1 MQNKCGADSTSFQSM
16 KNIKLIFESLF
27 FAFSSVIVNR
37 LRTIL
42 SLLGI
47 TIGIFAIITV
57 FTVIDSLEMNIRES
71 LSSFGENIIYV
82 EKWPWAP
89 EEGQEYEW
97 WQYWNRPV
105 AKYHEY
111 QIIKER
117 SISAASVCFLA
128 FANKP
133 VEYKNNSIDRADIW
147 GTTEEINEV
156 RAFEIA
162 EGRFLTPFEFHSG
175 KNLVVIGST
184 IADKLFEGKSPVGKE
199 IKLGGIKVSVIGIF
213 SKEGATV
220 FGGGS
225 TDEMILMPVQ
235 FLRTF
240 IDIRSENAGPMI
252 WVMGKPSVTNEELV
266 DELTQILRSAR
277 RLKPRAKDNFALN
290 QTSMISSSLDQ
301 VFRIINLAGGF
312 IGIFS
317 ILVGGFG
324 IANIMFVSV
333 KERTNQIGI
342 QKALGAKKFFI
353 LLEFLFEAILL
364 ALTGG
369 IIGLLLI
376 FIGSSLVTGFELLGN
391 FKIILT
397 FGNIILGLTISAVIG
412 IISGFAPAWSAARMD
427 PVEAIN
433 TSF

>member
-1 MQNKCGADSTSFQSM
+1 M
-16 KNIKLIFESLF
+16 KSIKLIFESF
-27 FAFSSVIVNR
+27 IFALSSVIVNR

-71 LSSFGENIIYV
+71 LSSFGDNIIYV

-105 AKYHEY
+105 AKYQEY
-111 QIIKER
+111 QMIKER
-117 SISAASVCFLA
+117 SMSAQTACFFA
-128 FANKP
+128 FANRS
-133 VEYKNNSIDRADIW
+133 VEYKNNSIDRSNIW
-147 GTTEEINEV
+147 GTTEEFEEI
-156 RAFEIA
+156 RDFEIS
-162 EGRFLTPFEFHSG
+162 EGRFLTPFEFHTG
-175 KNLVVIGST
+175 KNMAVIGSI
-184 IADKLFEGKSPVGKE
+184 IAEKLFQGKSPIGEE
-199 IKLGGIKVSVIGIF
+199 IKLGGIKVTVIGVF
-213 SKEGATV
+213 KKEGTSV

-225 TDEMILMPVQ
+225 TDEIIVMPVY

-240 IDIRSENAGPMI
+240 IDIKSENAGPMI
-252 WVMGKPSVTNEELV
+252 WVMAKPNVSNEELV
-266 DELTQILRSAR
+266 NEITQIIRSAR
-277 RLKPRAKDNFALN
+277 RLKPKAKDNFALN
-290 QTSMISSSLDQ
+290 QTSMISKGLDQ
-301 VFRIINLAGGF
+301 VFRIINIAGGF

-342 QKALGAKKFFI
+342 QKALGAKNFFI
-353 LLEFLFEAILL
+353 MLQFLFEAIIL

-369 IIGLLLI
+369 IIGLLLV
-376 FIGSSLVTGFELLGN
+376 FGGTSAVTGYELLGN
-391 FKIILT
+391 FKITLT
-397 FGNIILGLTISAVIG
+397 LGNIILGLTISAVIG
-412 IISGFAPAWSAARMD
+412 IISGFAPAWSASRMD

-433 TSF
+433 TTF

>member
-1 MQNKCGADSTSFQSM
+1 M
-16 KNIKLIFESLF
+16 KNLKLVFESF
-27 FAFSSVIVNR
+27 IFAFTSVIVNR
-37 LRTIL
+37 LRTFL

-57 FTVIDSLEMNIRES
+57 FTMIDSLEMNIRES

-105 AKYHEY
+105 TKYQEY
-111 QIIKER
+111 QIIKDR
-117 SISAASVCFLA
+117 AVSAQTACFFA
-128 FANKP
+128 FAGRS
-133 VEYKNNSIDRADIW
+133 VEYKNNSIERTEIW
-147 GTTEEINEV
+147 GTTEEF
-156 RAFEIA
+156 AEIRDLEIT
-162 EGRFLTPFEFHSG
+162 EGRFLSPFEFYSG
-175 KNLVVIGST
+175 KNMVAIGST
-184 IADKLFEGKSPVGKE
+184 IAEKLFQGASPIGKE
-199 IKLGGIKVSVIGIF
+199 IKLGGIKVNVIGVF
-213 SKEGATV
+213 KKEGSSV

-225 TDEMILMPVQ
+225 LDELIVMPVQ

-240 IDIRSENAGPMI
+240 VDIRSENASPMI
-252 WVMGKPSVTNEELV
+252 WVKGKPNITNEEMA

-277 RLKPRAKDNFALN
+277 RLKPKAKDNFALN
-290 QTSMISSSLDQ
+290 QTSMISRGLDQ
-301 VFRIINLAGGF
+301 VFRVINIAGGF

-353 LLEFLFEAILL
+353 LFQFLFEAVLL
-364 ALTGG
+364 ALAGG
-369 IIGLLLI
+369 IIGLILV
-376 FIGSSLVTGFELLGN
+376 FGGATAVTGYELLGN
-391 FKIILT
+391 FKVTLT
-397 FGNIILGLTISAVIG
+397 AGNIVLGLSISAVIG

-433 TSF
+433 TTF

>member
-1 MQNKCGADSTSFQSM
+1 M
-16 KNIKLIFESLF
+16 KNFKLVIESF
-27 FAFSSVIVNR
+27 VFALSSVIVNR

-57 FTVIDSLEMNIRES
+57 FTMIDSLEMNIRES
-71 LSSFGENIIYV
+71 LSSLGDNIIYV

-97 WQYWNRPV
+97 WQYLNRPV
-105 AKYHEY
+105 PKYLEY
-111 QIIKER
+111 QIIKEK
-117 SISAASVCFLA
+117 AVNAQATCFCA
-128 FANKP
+128 FAGRSVK
-133 VEYKNNSIDRADIW
+133 YKNNSIDRASIW
-147 GTTEEINEV
+147 GTTEE
-156 RAFEIA
+156 FEGIRNIEIS
-162 EGRFLTPFEFHSG
+162 EGRFLTSFEFFTG
-175 KNLVVIGST
+175 KNMVVIGNT
-184 IADKLFEGKSPVGKE
+184 IAEKLFEGESPIGKE
-199 IKLGGIKVSVIGIF
+199 IKLGGVKVNVIGVF
-213 SKEGATV
+213 KKEGSSV

-225 TDEMILMPVQ
+225 TDEIIVMPVQ
-235 FLRTF
+235 FMRTF
-240 IDIRSENAGPMI
+240 VDIRSENAEPMI
-252 WVMGKPSVTNEELV
+252 WVMGKPNVTNEELS

-277 RLKPRAKDNFALN
+277 KLKPKSKDNFALN
-290 QTSMISSSLDQ
+290 QTSLITRGLDQ
-301 VFRIINLAGGF
+301 VFKVINIAGGF

-342 QKALGAKKFFI
+342 QKALGAKRFFI
-353 LLEFLFEAILL
+353 LLQFLFEAVLL

-369 IIGLLLI
+369 VIGLILV
-376 FIGSSLVTGFELLGN
+376 FGGATAVTGYELLGN
-391 FKIILT
+391 FKVTLT
-397 FGNIILGLTISAVIG
+397 AGNIVLGLTISAVIG

-433 TSF
+433 TTF

>member
-1 MQNKCGADSTSFQSM
+1 
-16 KNIKLIFESLF
+16 
-27 FAFSSVIVNR
+27 
-37 LRTIL
+37 
-42 SLLGI
+42 
-47 TIGIFAIITV
+47 
-57 FTVIDSLEMNIRES
+57 VIDSLEMNIRES
-71 LSSFGENIIYV
+71 LSSFGDNIIYV

-105 AKYHEY
+105 VKFQEY
-111 QIIKER
+111 QNIKER
-117 SISAASVCFLA
+117 SVNAKTVCFFA

-133 VEYKNNSIDRADIW
+133 VEYRNNSIDRADIW
-147 GTTEEINEV
+147 GTTEEFEEI
-156 RAFEIA
+156 RDFEITA
-162 EGRFLTPFEFHSG
+162 GRFLTPFEFHSG
-175 KNLVVIGST
+175 KNLAVIGYT
-184 IADKLFEGKSPVGKE
+184 IADKLFEGRSPIGE
-199 IKLGGIKVSVIGIF
+199 QIQLGGIKVTVVGVF
-213 SKEGATV
+213 KKEGTST

-225 TDEMILMPVQ
+225 SDEMILVPVQ

-240 IDIRSENAGPMI
+240 LDIRTDNASPMI
-252 WVMGKPSVTNEELV
+252 WVMAKSDVSNEELA
-266 DELTQILRSAR
+266 DEMTQILRSIR
-277 RLKPRAKDNFALN
+277 RLKPKARDNFALN
-290 QTSMISSSLDQ
+290 QTSMISSALDKIFK
-301 VFRIINLAGGF
+301 VINIAGGF

-353 LLEFLFEAILL
+353 LFQFLFEAVML

-369 IIGLLLI
+369 AIGLLLI

-397 FGNIILGLTISAVIG
+397 LGNIVLGLTISAVIG

-433 TSF
+433 TTF

>member
-1 MQNKCGADSTSFQSM
+1 M
-16 KNIKLIFESLF
+16 KNFKLVLESF
-27 FAFSSVIVNR
+27 MFAFSSVIVNR

-57 FTVIDSLEMNIRES
+57 FTMIDSLEMNIRES
-71 LSSFGENIIYV
+71 LSSLGDNIIYV

-105 AKYHEY
+105 PKYQEY
-111 QIIKER
+111 QIIKEK
-117 SISAASVCFLA
+117 SVSAQTACFCA
-128 FANKP
+128 FAGRS
-133 VEYKNNSIDRADIW
+133 VEYKNNSIDRASIW
-147 GTTEEINEV
+147 GTTEE
-156 RAFEIA
+156 FEEIRDIEIS

-175 KNLVVIGST
+175 KNMVVIGSN
-184 IADKLFEGKSPVGKE
+184 IAEKLFQGASPVGYE
-199 IKLGGIKVSVIGIF
+199 IKLGGVKVTVIGVF
-213 SKEGATV
+213 KKEGSSV

-225 TDEMILMPVQ
+225 TDEIIVTPVQ
-235 FLRTF
+235 FMRTF
-240 IDIRSENAGPMI
+240 IDIRNENAEPMI
-252 WVMGKPSVTNEELV
+252 WVLGKPNVTNEEMA

-277 RLKPRAKDNFALN
+277 RLKPKAKDNFALN
-290 QTSMISSSLDQ
+290 QTSLITRGLDQ
-301 VFRIINLAGGF
+301 VFRVINIAGGF

-353 LLEFLFEAILL
+353 LFQFLFEAVLL

-369 IIGLLLI
+369 IIGLILV
-376 FIGSSLVTGFELLGN
+376 FGGATAVTGYELLGN
-391 FKIILT
+391 FKVTLT
-397 FGNIILGLTISAVIG
+397 LGNIILGLTISAVIG

-433 TSF
+433 TTF

>member
-1 MQNKCGADSTSFQSM
+1 M
-16 KNIKLIFESLF
+16 KSIKLIFESLS
-27 FAFSSVIVNR
+27 FAFKSILVNR

-47 TIGIFAIITV
+47 TIGIFAIISV
-57 FTVIDSLEMNIRES
+57 FTMIDSLEMNIRES
-71 LSSFGENIIYV
+71 LSSFGDDIIYV

-105 AKYHEY
+105 VKYQEY
-111 QIIKER
+111 QIIKDR
-117 SISAASVCFLA
+117 SLTAQTACFFA

-133 VEYKNNSIDRADIW
+133 VKYKNNSIDGVNIW
-147 GTTEEINEV
+147 GTTEEFEDI
-156 RAFEIA
+156 RAFEITA
-162 EGRFLTPFEFHSG
+162 GRFLTPFEFHSG
-175 KNLVVIGST
+175 KNMTVIGST
-184 IADKLFEGKSPVGKE
+184 IAEKLFEGKNPVGE
-199 IKLGGIKVSVIGIF
+199 QIKLGNTKVSVVGVF
-213 SKEGATV
+213 KKEGSSI

-225 TDEMILMPVQ
+225 SDEMVLLPVQ

-240 IDIRSENAGPMI
+240 LDIRTENASPMI
-252 WVMGKPSVTNEELV
+252 WVMSKPNVTNQELA
-266 DELTQILRSAR
+266 DEITQIIRSAR
-277 RLKPRAKDNFALN
+277 RLKPKADDNFALN
-290 QTSMISSSLDQ
+290 QTSMISQGLDQ
-301 VFRIINLAGGF
+301 VFKVIKIAGAF

-353 LLEFLFEAILL
+353 LYQFLFEAVLL

-369 IIGLLLI
+369 LIGLLLI
-376 FIGSSLVTGFELLGN
+376 FGGTSLVTGLDLLGG
-391 FKIILT
+391 FKLT
-397 FGNIILGLTISAVIG
+397 LTMGNIITGLTISAVIG
-412 IISGFAPAWSAARMD
+412 IISGFAPAWSAARMN

-433 TSF
+433 TTF

>member
-1 MQNKCGADSTSFQSM
+1 M
-16 KNIKLIFESLF
+16 KSIKLIFESLS
-27 FAFSSVIVNR
+27 FAFKSILVNR

-47 TIGIFAIITV
+47 TIGIFAIISV
-57 FTVIDSLEMNIRES
+57 FTMIDSLEMNIRES
-71 LSSFGENIIYV
+71 LSSFGDNIIYV

-105 AKYHEY
+105 VKYQEY
-111 QIIKER
+111 QTIKDR
-117 SISAASVCFLA
+117 SLTAQTACFFA

-133 VEYKNNSIDRADIW
+133 VKYKNNSIDEVNIW
-147 GTTEEINEV
+147 GTTEEFEDI
-156 RAFEIA
+156 RAFEITD
-162 EGRFLTPFEFHSG
+162 GRFLTPFEFHSG
-175 KNLVVIGST
+175 KNMAVIGST
-184 IADKLFEGKSPVGKE
+184 IAEKLFEGKNPVGKQ
-199 IKLGGIKVSVIGIF
+199 IKLGNTKVSVVGVF
-213 SKEGATV
+213 KKEGSSI

-225 TDEMILMPVQ
+225 SDEMVLVPVQ

-240 IDIRSENAGPMI
+240 LDIRTENASPMI
-252 WVMGKPSVTNEELV
+252 WVMSKPNVTNQELA
-266 DELTQILRSAR
+266 DEITQIIRSAR
-277 RLKPRAKDNFALN
+277 RLKPKADDNFALN
-290 QTSMISSSLDQ
+290 QTSMISKGLDQ
-301 VFRIINLAGGF
+301 VFKVIKIAGAF

-353 LLEFLFEAILL
+353 LYQFLFEAVLL

-369 IIGLLLI
+369 MIGLLLI
-376 FIGSSLVTGFELLGN
+376 FGGTSLVTGLDLLGG
-391 FKIILT
+391 FKVTLT
-397 FGNIILGLTISAVIG
+397 MGNIITGLTISAVIG
-412 IISGFAPAWSAARMD
+412 IISGFAPAWSAARMN

-433 TSF
+433 TTF